1 MFPAIEK
8 DLAKNKFFQA
18 WRSNSIF
25 EALLADPPILVKEFS
40 QEWVDNFKKVVGDGP
55 MTSRSLVNLAAY
67 VEKIRTLKGYS
78 KIKERLLRLDD
89 QLHPTIAEIELIW
102 FLSLKTPPE
111 KMHLEYTFE
120 SITGKNPELMVEYGS
135 IPVYFEVTSV
145 EDYRQM
151 ACILQYYNILT
162 AFQLSLRVLHNIN
175 RKIVISFRKYPTE
188 DLFQDIYKTI
198 NRDVKIPEFTLKKE
212 EPEFAIE
219 ITDGNDVAFNYPIDY
234 IENKIKDKIEEKTSK
249 FEEGQRNYIVI
260 DVTSIVAD
268 IDVQLEKIRRY
279 FDYTKNKKVWGV
291 LLQSKRWTFEGL
303 EPVYKFQL
311 MCQANSSIE
320 GKEPFNTI
328 SALLPDSLPDSTC

>member
-18 WRSNSIF
+18 WKSNSLF
-25 EALLADPPILVKEFS
+25 EVLLADPPILVEEFS
-40 QEWVDNFKKVVGDGP
+40 QEWVNNFKKVVGDGP
-55 MTSRSLVNLAAY
+55 MTSRSLVNLADY
-67 VEKIRTLKGYS
+67 IEKIRNLKGYS

-102 FLSLKTPPE
+102 FLLLKTPPE

-120 SITGKNPELMVEYGS
+120 SPTGKNPELMVEYGS
-135 IPVYFEVTSV
+135 MPVYFEVTSV

-162 AFQLSLRVLHNIN
+162 AFQLSLRVLYNIN
-175 RKIVISFRKYPTE
+175 RRIVVSFRKHPTE
-188 DLFQDIYKTI
+188 DVFQDIYKTI
-198 NRDVKIPEFTLKKE
+198 NSDVKIPEFTLKKE

-219 ITDGNDVAFNYPIDY
+219 ISEGNEVAFHYPIDY

-249 FEEGQRNYIVI
+249 FEEGKRNYIVI

-279 FDYTKNKKVWGV
+279 FDYTKNKKIWGV

-328 SALLPDSLPDSTC
+328 SALLPDRTC